1 MSMASTEPKSGPGSD
16 LSSDQA
22 LTELGRA
29 LLRPGAQPDTA
40 GAGPTG
46 RGGAEVE
53 LTLADLLSDD
63 NGEIVFFNDSC
74 VRSLG
79 IATEAAV
86 VADGNADAHV
96 TASGADVTGYHFVTF
111 DTGVTLYV
119 QPDLDLVVQREM
131 RER

>member
-1 MSMASTEPKSGPGSD
+1 MTMASTDPKSGPSRD
-16 LSSDQA
+16 LPSDQA
-22 LTELGRA
+22 LTALGRA
-29 LLRPGAQPDTA
+29 LLRPDAQPETA
-40 GAGPTG
+40 GAGLTG

-63 NGEIVFFNDSC
+63 NGEVVFFNDSC
-74 VRSLG
+74 VRSLA

-86 VADGNADAHV
+86 VADGSAGAHV
-96 TASGADVTGYHFVTF
+96 TASGADVTGYQFVTF
-111 DTGVTLYV
+111 DTGVTLYF